1 MSFKRTVVMKVE
13 SIFFCSQAVKILIPA
28 VIRSLRGP
36 TRSRRRPQVESGK
49 FSVLLCLVF
58 SRLVNQR
65 HCLHF
70 DCLFVTVLHREN
82 TSRRCNIRKHQKSY
96 VASFIDRTDVYFVGV
111 SWRELLKPAFV
122 FTDEAGTDAMSQTVL

>member
-1 MSFKRTVVMKVE
+1 MKVE

-70 DCLFVTVLHREN
+70 DCLFMLRLLLTEPTFTLLE
-82 TSRRCNIRKHQKSY
+82 SRGGSC
-96 VASFIDRTDVYFVGV
+96 
-111 SWRELLKPAFV
+111 
-122 FTDEAGTDAMSQTVL
+122 